1 MNDPIDLLIVGG
13 GAIGLCSAWRAAQ
26 RGLRVRVLERDRPG
40 AGASTAAAGLLSPGE
55 AHEWAGG
62 HGAFNLAAML
72 GWEDFAAE
80 LEEFAGMS
88 LEYRP
93 DGALRLAYTEAD
105 VAALAMIHDVL
116 AGIEI
121 EHDLLDADGCRAEEP
136 GVRGAVAGL
145 LSPRDAH
152 VHTER
157 LIEAL
162 ARACTRAGV
171 ELSVGVT
178 PVSTLAGSGDGVA
191 GVRLSDGT
199 EQPAA
204 LTVLAA
210 GAWSSQVA
218 WLPEDLRP
226 PVRPLLGEY
235 VILRGDP
242 DAPVARRVLRGSG
255 GTAAPRAEGRFWVGT
270 TVREAGYPSHP
281 SAASVA
287 DILARWTAI
296 LPGLADLG
304 FERAGSGLRPGTPDR
319 MPIVGPSPV
328 DGLGYATGHGREG
341 IIHTPLT
348 GAAVAGLAAGD
359 PMPDLMVPFAPDRP
373 L

>member
-1 MNDPIDLLIVGG
+1 ML
-13 GAIGLCSAWRAAQ
+13 
-26 RGLRVRVLERDRPG
+26 
-40 AGASTAAAGLLSPGE
+40 AGRTSPGR
-55 AHEWAGG
+55 AGG
-62 HGAFNLAAML
+62 VRR
-72 GWEDFAAE
+72 EYP
-80 LEEFAGMS
+80 

-93 DGALRLAYTEAD
+93 DGALRLAYAEAD

-171 ELSVGVT
+171 DELSVGVT

-210 GAWSSQVA
+210 GAWSSQVRHVA
-218 WLPEDLRP
+218 AGGP
-226 PVRPLLGEY
+226 
-235 VILRGDP
+235 
-242 DAPVARRVLRGSG
+242 APARAAAARRVRDPARRPGCAGRATRPARVRRHGGAAGGRPVMGRRGKNHAQG
-255 GTAAPRAEGRFWVGT
+255 PAIRRT
-270 TVREAGYPSHP
+270 P
-281 SAASVA
+281 SAASVQR

-319 MPIVGPSPV
+319 MPMVGPAGPV

-341 IIHTPLT
+341 IIH
-348 GAAVAGLAAGD
+348 
-359 PMPDLMVPFAPDRP
+359 RR
-373 L
+373 

>member
-1 MNDPIDLLIVGG
+1 
-13 GAIGLCSAWRAAQ
+13 
-26 RGLRVRVLERDRPG
+26 
-40 AGASTAAAGLLSPGE
+40 
-55 AHEWAGG
+55 
-62 HGAFNLAAML
+62 ML
-72 GWEDFAAE
+72 GWEDFATE

-88 LEYRP
+88 LEYRS

-105 VAALAMIHDVL
+105 VAALAMIHEVL

-178 PVSTLAGSGDGVA
+178 PVSTLADSGDGV
-191 GVRLSDGT
+191 
-199 EQPAA
+199 EQACA
-204 LTVLAA
+204 CRTAR
-210 GAWSSQVA
+210 SSPPRSRCWPRGRGPRRSA

-270 TVREAGYPSHP
+270 TVRKGRL
-281 SAASVA
+281 SVA
-287 DILARWTAI
+287 PERRVGRGHPGPLDRDPARPRRPRLRARGVRSA
-296 LPGLADLG
+296 PGHARPDADRG
-304 FERAGSGLRPGTPDR
+304 GEPGGRPRVPPPG
-319 MPIVGPSPV
+319 
-328 DGLGYATGHGREG
+328 AGREG